1 MKCAASNRELRKKR
15 TFETGATEA
24 LKKMSL
30 FLDYVLSDKLRYTNT
45 RIKQIHTSFN
55 KVALDVTEGRRSIG
69 EIIRFLQVEY
79 HADFVGMD
87 SSRRIRPEW
96 LKSDYVG
103 GVNEATQSLSIVL
116 IYVLLHQYKFSA
128 EKCNRVVSGINEIAS
143 SVNQGYIKEDEIRE
157 ILFDEEGLVVEKLGE
172 VLKSRV

>member
-1 MKCAASNRELRKKR
+1 MKCAASNRQLKKKR
-15 TFETGATEA
+15 VFETGSAEA

-69 EIIRFLQVEY
+69 EIIRFLQDEY
-79 HADFVGMD
+79 HADFVGLD
-87 SSRRIRPEW
+87 NSNRIRPEW
-96 LKSDYVG
+96 LKSDFVG
-103 GVNEATQSLSIVL
+103 GVNVTTQSLSIVL

-128 EKCNRVVSGINEIAS
+128 EKCNRVIQGINDIAS
-143 SVNQGYIKEDEIRE
+143 GVNQGYIKEDEIRE
-157 ILFDEEGLVVEKLGE
+157 ILFDEEGLVVEKLGG
-172 VLKSRV
+172 VRK

>member
-1 MKCAASNRELRKKR
+1 MKCAASNRQLKKKR
-15 TFETGATEA
+15 VFETGSAEA

-69 EIIRFLQVEY
+69 EIIRFLQDEY
-79 HADFVGMD
+79 HADFVGMEKEK
-87 SSRRIRPEW
+87 RIRPEW

-103 GVNEATQSLSIVL
+103 GVNVTTQSLSIVL

-128 EKCNRVVSGINEIAS
+128 EKCNRVIQGINDIAS
-143 SVNQGYIKEDEIRE
+143 GVNQGYIKEEEIKE
-157 ILFDEEGLVVEKLGE
+157 ILFDEEGLVVENLGE
-172 VLKSRV
+172 VI

>member
-1 MKCAASNRELRKKR
+1 MKCAAVNRGLRKKKL
-15 TFETGATEA
+15 FDTGSAEA
-24 LKKMSL
+24 IKKMSL

-55 KVALDVTEGRRSIG
+55 KVASDVTEGRRSIG
-69 EIIRFLQVEY
+69 EIISFLQAEY

-87 SSRRIRPEW
+87 NSKRERPEW

-103 GVNEATQSLSIVL
+103 GVQVTTQALSIVL

-128 EKCNRVVSGINEIAS
+128 ERCNKVVAGINDIAA
-143 SVNQGYIKEDEIRE
+143 SVNMGYIKEDEIRE
-157 ILFDEEGLVVEKLGE
+157 ILVDEEGLVSEKLEG
-172 VLKSRV
+172 VRK

>member
-15 TFETGATEA
+15 TFENGATEA

-55 KVALDVTEGRRSIG
+55 KVARDVSEGRRSIG
-69 EIIRFLQVEY
+69 EIISFLQAEY
-79 HADFVGMD
+79 HADFVGLHD
-87 SSRRIRPEW
+87 SRKIRPEW

-103 GVNEATQSLSIVL
+103 GVQVTTQSLSIVL

-128 EKCNRVVSGINEIAS
+128 EKCNRVIQGINDIAAG
-143 SVNQGYIKEDEIRE
+143 VNQGYIKEDEIRE

-172 VLKSRV
+172 VRK

>member
-1 MKCAASNRELRKKR
+1 MKCAASNRELRKNR
-15 TFETGATEA
+15 IFENGATEA

-55 KVALDVTEGRRSIG
+55 KVASDVTEGRRSIG
-69 EIIRFLQVEY
+69 EIISFLQAEY

-87 SSRRIRPEW
+87 NSRKIRPEW

-103 GVNEATQSLSIVL
+103 GVQVTTQSLSIVL

-128 EKCNRVVSGINEIAS
+128 EKCNRVIAGINDIAA
-143 SVNQGYIKEDEIRE
+143 SVNMGYIKVDEIRE
-157 ILFDEEGLVVEKLGE
+157 ILLDEEGLVSERLGE
-172 VLKSRV
+172 VRK

>member
-69 EIIRFLQVEY
+69 EIIAFLQDEY
-79 HADFVGMD
+79 HAEFVGMD
-87 SSRRIRPEW
+87 NSKKIRPEW

-103 GVNEATQSLSIVL
+103 GVNVTTQALSIVL
-116 IYVLLHQYKFSA
+116 IYVLLHQYKFSS
-128 EKCNRVVSGINEIAS
+128 EKCNRVISGINDIAAG
-143 SVNQGYIKEDEIRE
+143 VNQGYIKEEEIKE

-172 VLKSRV
+172 VRK

>member
-15 TFETGATEA
+15 TFENGATEA

-55 KVALDVTEGRRSIG
+55 KVAKDVSEGRRSIG
-69 EIIRFLQVEY
+69 EIISFLQAEY
-79 HADFVGMD
+79 HADFVGLHD
-87 SSRRIRPEW
+87 AKKIRPEW
-96 LKSDYVG
+96 LRSDYVG
-103 GVNEATQSLSIVL
+103 GVQVTTQSLSIVL

-128 EKCNRVVSGINEIAS
+128 EKCNRVISGINDIAA
-143 SVNQGYIKEDEIRE
+143 SVNMGYIKEDEIRE
-157 ILFDEEGLVVEKLGE
+157 ILLDEEGLVSERLGE
-172 VLKSRV
+172 VRK

>member
-1 MKCAASNRELRKKR
+1 MKCAASNRQLRKKR

-55 KVALDVTEGRRSIG
+55 KVAIDVTEGRRSIG
-69 EIIRFLQVEY
+69 EIINFLQDEY
-79 HADFVGMD
+79 HADFVGMEKEK
-87 SSRRIRPEW
+87 RIRPEW

-103 GVNEATQSLSIVL
+103 GVNVTTQALSIVL

-128 EKCNRVVSGINEIAS
+128 EKCNRVIQGINDIAS
-143 SVNQGYIKEDEIRE
+143 GVNQGYIKEEEIKD

-172 VLKSRV
+172 VR

>member
-1 MKCAASNRELRKKR
+1 MKCAASNRQLKKKR
-15 TFETGATEA
+15 VFETGSAEA

-55 KVALDVTEGRRSIG
+55 KIALDVTEGRRSIG
-69 EIIRFLQVEY
+69 EIIRFLRDEY
-79 HADFVGMD
+79 HADFVGMEKEE
-87 SSRRIRPEW
+87 RIRPVW

-103 GVNEATQSLSIVL
+103 GVNVTTQALSIVL

-128 EKCNRVVSGINEIAS
+128 EKCNRVIQGINDIAAG
-143 SVNQGYIKEDEIRE
+143 VNQGYIKEEEIKE

-172 VLKSRV
+172 VI

>member
-1 MKCAASNRELRKKR
+1 MKCAASNRQLRKKR
-15 TFETGATEA
+15 IFETGSTEA

-69 EIIRFLQVEY
+69 EIIIFLQDEY
-79 HADFVGMD
+79 HADFVGLEKEK
-87 SSRRIRPEW
+87 RIRPEW

-103 GVNEATQSLSIVL
+103 GVNVTTQALSIVL

-128 EKCNRVVSGINEIAS
+128 EKCNRVIQGINDIAAG
-143 SVNQGYIKEDEIRE
+143 VNQGYIKEEEIKE

-172 VLKSRV
+172 VI